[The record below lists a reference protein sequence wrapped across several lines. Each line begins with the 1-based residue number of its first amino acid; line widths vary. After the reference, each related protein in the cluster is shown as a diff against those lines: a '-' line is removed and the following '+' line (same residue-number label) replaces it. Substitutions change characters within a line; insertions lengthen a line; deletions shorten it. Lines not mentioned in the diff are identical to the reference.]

1 MPIQS
6 KAQNPFSTQPDQL
19 LIIPKA
25 KTLNAGVS
33 KSQLTLESCLVR
45 PHEDPKNNK
54 NRMTNVL
61 L

>member
-6 KAQNPFSTQPDQL
+6 TAHNPFSTQPDQ